1 MCEDRLG
8 ESKLDIVYAYR
19 SQRILFLNAYST
31 KCRQGFRSKNL
42 EEEESKCVTG
52 CAEKYMKLAQRVG
65 FRLGEYQ
72 AVKAQEMQQSAK
84 R

>member
-1 MCEDRLG
+1 MIMLTCIECL
-8 ESKLDIVYAYR
+8 
-19 SQRILFLNAYST
+19 
-31 KCRQGFRSKNL
+31 QGFRSKNL

-72 AVKAQEMQQSAK
+72 ALKAQEQQQQSAK